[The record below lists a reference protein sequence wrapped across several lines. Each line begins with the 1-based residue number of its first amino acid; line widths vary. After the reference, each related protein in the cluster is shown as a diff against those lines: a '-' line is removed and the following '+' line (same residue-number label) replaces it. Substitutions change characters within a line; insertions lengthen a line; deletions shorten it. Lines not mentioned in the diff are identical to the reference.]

1 MTLSLEKNYA
11 LIVNP
16 SAGGG
21 RALKLLPAVERAL
34 DSRRMI
40 FRVEKTR
47 STTHGV
53 DIALDACDAGEIPV
67 VMSGDGLL
75 GAVGGALAGS
85 RSPLGLIPAGRGNDL
100 ARSLGIPTGPDEA
113 VRCLD
118 EGHLRSIDVGEAN
131 GNPFLGIASLG
142 LDSDANRIANDAKL
156 FKGTMVYA
164 YAALRALARWKPARF
179 ALKEKGIQTRYTGYT
194 VVVANNNF
202 YGGGM
207 NIAPDADLADG
218 ELNVVVITEV
228 GKLKFLANLPKVFR
242 GSHIKLDE
250 VETWTTHSIEI
261 KASRPFTV
269 YADGDPLTE
278 LPATIRVLPSA
289 LEMIVPGP
297 AS

>member
-1 MTLSLEKNYA
+1 MSLAVERNYA

-34 DSRRMI
+34 DSRRMV

-47 STTHGV
+47 SMADGI
-53 DIALDACDAGEIPV
+53 DIAYDALDAREIPV

-75 GAVGGALAGS
+75 GAIGGALAGS
-85 RSPLGLIPAGRGNDL
+85 NSPLGLIPAGRGNDL
-100 ARSLGIPTGPDEA
+100 ARSLGIPTKPEDA

-118 EGHLRSIDVGEAN
+118 EGYVRSIDVGEAN
-131 GNPFLGIASLG
+131 GRRFLGIASLG
-142 LDSDANRIANDAKL
+142 FDSDANRIANEAKMI
-156 FKGTMVYA
+156 KGTMVYA
-164 YAALRALARWKPARF
+164 YAALRALAGWKPARF
-179 ALKEKGIQTRYTGYT
+179 ALVENGIQKRFTGYT

-207 NIAPDADLADG
+207 NIAPDADIADG

-228 GKLKFLANLPKVFR
+228 SKFKFLSNLPKVFK
-242 GSHIKLDE
+242 GKHVDLDE
-250 VETWTTHSIEI
+250 VETWNTTSIDI

-297 AS
+297 DS

>member
-53 DIALDACDAGEIPV
+53 DIALDASDAGEIPV

-100 ARSLGIPTGPDEA
+100 ARSLGIPTSPDAA

-179 ALKEKGIQTRYTGYT
+179 ALREKGIQTRYTGYT

>member
-1 MTLSLEKNYA
+1 MSLTVERNYA

-34 DSRRMI
+34 DSRRMV

-47 STTHGV
+47 SMADGI
-53 DIALDACDAGEIPV
+53 DIAYDALDAREIPV

-75 GAVGGALAGS
+75 GAIGGALAGS
-85 RSPLGLIPAGRGNDL
+85 NSPLGLIPAGRGNDL
-100 ARSLGIPTGPDEA
+100 ARSLGIPTKPEDA

-118 EGHLRSIDVGEAN
+118 EGYVRSIDVGEAN
-131 GNPFLGIASLG
+131 GRRFLGIASLG
-142 LDSDANRIANDAKL
+142 FDSDANRIANEAKMI
-156 FKGTMVYA
+156 KGTMVYA
-164 YAALRALARWKPARF
+164 YAALRALAGWKPARF
-179 ALKEKGIQTRYTGYT
+179 ALVENGIQKRFTGYT

-207 NIAPDADLADG
+207 NIAPDADIADG

-228 GKLKFLANLPKVFR
+228 SKFKFLSNLPKVFK
-242 GSHIKLDE
+242 GKHVDLDE
-250 VETWTTHSIEI
+250 VETWNTTSIDI

-297 AS
+297 DS